1 MPFLVETQIYYICWV
16 KRLFSFLFL
25 IVFIWQLAGFFIYFE
40 IERYHVRK
48 DIKRAIKHSL
58 PQNQYKQF
66 NFTNAEFNE
75 LTWINDHEFKMNGRL
90 YDVVKKNKSNVGIS
104 VSCID
109 DIQETVLFAQ
119 LDEATASNLNN
130 QPEKAPLKLFVKL
143 LKLAYIERNSAFL
156 SLQNIEVSERTIQF
170 HYQSLFSEFKK
181 QKLFQPPQS
190 LV

>member
-1 MPFLVETQIYYICWV
+1 M

-58 PQNQYKQF
+58 PQNEFKQF
-66 NFTNAEFNE
+66 YFTEKELKE

-90 YDVVKKNKSNVGIS
+90 YDVVKKNKSNVGFS

-109 DIQETVLFAQ
+109 DIQETVLFAE
-119 LDEATASNLNN
+119 LDEATVSNLNN

-170 HYQSLFSEFKK
+170 HFQTLFSEFKK
-181 QKLFQPPQS
+181 QKLLQPPQN
-190 LV
+190 LVSRLKCS

>member
-1 MPFLVETQIYYICWV
+1 M

-25 IVFIWQLAGFFIYFE
+25 IVFVWQLAGFFIYFE

-58 PQNQYKQF
+58 HQNEYKQF
-66 NFTNAEFNE
+66 NFTNEEFKE

-90 YDVVKKNKSNVGIS
+90 YDVVKKNKNEFGYS

-119 LDEATASNLNN
+119 LDEATTSNMNN
-130 QPEKAPLKLFVKL
+130 QPEKAPFKSFIKL
-143 LKLAYIERNSAFL
+143 LEFAYIEPDFRFL
-156 SLQNIEVSERTIQF
+156 SLQNIEFSERTIQF
-170 HYQSLFSEFKK
+170 HYQSLYSEFKK
-181 QKLFQPPQS
+181 QKLLLPPQE

>member
-66 NFTNAEFNE
+66 NFTNEEFKE
-75 LTWINDHEFKMNGRL
+75 LTWINDHEFKMNERL
-90 YDVVKKNKSNVGIS
+90 YDVVKKNKNEFGYS

-109 DIQETVLFAQ
+109 DIQETVLFAE
-119 LDEATASNLNN
+119 LDEATVSNLNN
-130 QPEKAPLKLFVKL
+130 QPEKAPLKSFVKVF
-143 LKLAYIERNSAFL
+143 KLAFIEPDNRFL
-156 SLQNIEVSERTIQF
+156 GLVNFETTNEDNQF
-170 HYQSLFSEFKK
+170 FYQTLFSEFKK
-181 QKLFQPPQS
+181 QKLLQPPQS

>member
-1 MPFLVETQIYYICWV
+1 LPFLVETQIYYICWV

-40 IERYHVRK
+40 IERFHVRK

-90 YDVVKKNKSNVGIS
+90 YDVVKKNKSNVGFS

-119 LDEATASNLNN
+119 LDEATVSNLNN
-130 QPEKAPLKLFVKL
+130 QPEKAPLKLFIKL
-143 LKLAYIERNSAFL
+143 IKLAYIEPDFRFL

-170 HYQSLFSEFKK
+170 HYKSLFSEFKK
-181 QKLFQPPQS
+181 QKLLQPPQD

>member
-1 MPFLVETQIYYICWV
+1 V

-25 IVFIWQLAGFFIYFE
+25 ILFVWQLAGFFVYFE

-58 PQNQYKQF
+58 PQNEYKQF
-66 NFTNAEFNE
+66 NFTNEEFKE
-75 LTWINDHEFKMNGRL
+75 LTWINDHEFKMNKRL
-90 YDVVKKNKSNVGIS
+90 YDVVKKNKNEFGYS

-109 DIQETVLFAQ
+109 DIQETILFAQ

-130 QPEKAPLKLFVKL
+130 QPEKAPLKSFVKL
-143 LKLAYIERNSAFL
+143 LKLAYIEPYGEL
-156 SLQNIEVSERTIQF
+156 TGKVYIEVVEQF
-170 HYQSLFSEFKK
+170 NHFFYQSIFSDFKK
-181 QKLFQPPQS
+181 QKLLQPPQD

>member
-1 MPFLVETQIYYICWV
+1 V

-48 DIKRAIKHSL
+48 DIKRAIKYSL
-58 PQNQYKQF
+58 PQNEFKQF
-66 NFTNAEFNE
+66 NFTNAEFKE

-90 YDVVKKNKSNVGIS
+90 YDVVKKNKSNVGFS

-119 LDEATASNLNN
+119 LDEATVSNLNN
-130 QPEKAPLKLFVKL
+130 QPEKAPIKSFVKL
-143 LKLAYIERNSAFL
+143 MKLAFIEPHCSSIGNGYIEIVEQSNHF
-156 SLQNIEVSERTIQF
+156 F
-170 HYQSLFSEFKK
+170 YQSLFSDFKK
-181 QKLFQPPQS
+181 QKLLQPPQE
-190 LV
+190 LVSRLKFR

>member
-1 MPFLVETQIYYICWV
+1 V

-48 DIKRAIKHSL
+48 YIKRAIKQSL

-66 NFTNAEFNE
+66 NFTNEEFKD
-75 LTWINDHEFKMNGRL
+75 LTWINEHEFKMNGRL
-90 YDVVKKNKSNVGIS
+90 YDVVKKNKSNVVFS

-119 LDEATASNLNN
+119 LDEATVSNLNN
-130 QPEKAPLKLFVKL
+130 QPEKAPLKSFVKVF
-143 LKLAYIERNSAFL
+143 KLAFIEPDNRFL
-156 SLQNIEVSERTIQF
+156 GLVNFETTNEDNQF
-170 HYQSLFSEFKK
+170 FYQTLFSEFKK
-181 QKLFQPPQS
+181 QKLIQPPQD

>member
-1 MPFLVETQIYYICWV
+1 M

-48 DIKRAIKHSL
+48 DIKRAIKYSL
-58 PQNQYKQF
+58 PQNEFKQF

-90 YDVVKKNKSNVGIS
+90 YDVLKKYKSNVGFS

-109 DIQETVLFAQ
+109 DIQETALFAQ
-119 LDEATASNLNN
+119 LDEATAANMNN

-143 LKLAYIERNSAFL
+143 LKLAYIEADSVLLNNKEVEF
-156 SLQNIEVSERTIQF
+156 QNRTNQF
-170 HYQSLFSEFKK
+170 HYQSNFSEFKK
-181 QKLFQPPQS
+181 QKLLQPPQNFFS
-190 LV
+190 RLKCR

>member
-1 MPFLVETQIYYICWV
+1 M
-16 KRLFSFLFL
+16 KRLFSVLFL
-25 IVFIWQLAGFFIYFE
+25 IVFIWQLVGFFIYFE

-66 NFTNAEFNE
+66 NFTNKEFKD

-90 YDVVKKNKSNVGIS
+90 YDVVKKNKSNVGFS
-104 VSCID
+104 VYCID

-119 LDEATASNLNN
+119 LDEATTSNLNN
-130 QPEKAPLKLFVKL
+130 QPEKAPIKSFVKL
-143 LKLAYIERNSAFL
+143 IKLAYIEPDFRFL

-170 HYQSLFSEFKK
+170 HYQLLFSEFKK
-181 QKLFQPPQS
+181 QKLLQPPQS

>member
-1 MPFLVETQIYYICWV
+1 M

-109 DIQETVLFAQ
+109 DIQETILFAQ
-119 LDEATASNLNN
+119 LDEATTSNLNN

-143 LKLAYIERNSAFL
+143 LKLAYIERKSAFL
-156 SLQNIEVSERTIQF
+156 SIQNIEVSERTIQF

-181 QKLFQPPQS
+181 QKLLQPPQY

>member
-1 MPFLVETQIYYICWV
+1 M

-25 IVFIWQLAGFFIYFE
+25 IVFIWLLAGFFIYFE
-40 IERYHVRK
+40 IERHHVRK

-66 NFTNAEFNE
+66 NFTEKEFKE

-90 YDVVKKNKSNVGIS
+90 YDVVKKYKNRLGYS

-119 LDEATASNLNN
+119 LDEATVSNLNN
-130 QPEKAPLKLFVKL
+130 QPEKAPIKSFVKL
-143 LKLAYIERNSAFL
+143 LQTAYIEPHGSHTVKVY
-156 SLQNIEVSERTIQF
+156 IEIAEQTNHF
-170 HYQSLFSEFKK
+170 FYPSLFSDFKK
-181 QKLFQPPQS
+181 QKLLQPPQE

>member
-1 MPFLVETQIYYICWV
+1 M

-66 NFTNAEFNE
+66 NFTNEEFKE
-75 LTWINDHEFKMNGRL
+75 LTWINDHEFKMNGRM
-90 YDVVKKNKSNVGIS
+90 YDVVKKNKSKIGFYVLS
-104 VSCID
+104 ID
-109 DIQETVLFAQ
+109 DVQETVLFAQ
-119 LDEATASNLNN
+119 LDQATANNLNS
-130 QPEKAPLKLFVKL
+130 QPEKAPLKSFVKL
-143 LKLAYIERNSAFL
+143 LKLTYIEPADKFIVIANNEFDEE
-156 SLQNIEVSERTIQF
+156 NNHF
-170 HYQSLFSEFKK
+170 FYQSLYSEFKK
-181 QKLFQPPQS
+181 QKILQPPQE

>member
-1 MPFLVETQIYYICWV
+1 M

-25 IVFIWQLAGFFIYFE
+25 FVFIWQLAGFFVYFE

-66 NFTNAEFNE
+66 NFTNAEFKE

-90 YDVVKKNKSNVGIS
+90 YDVVKKNKSNVGFL
-104 VSCID
+104 VYCID
-109 DIQETVLFAQ
+109 DIQETILFAQ

-130 QPEKAPLKLFVKL
+130 QPEKAPLKSFVKL
-143 LKLAYIERNSAFL
+143 LKLAYIEPHGEL
-156 SLQNIEVSERTIQF
+156 TGKTYIEIVEQSNHF
-170 HYQSLFSEFKK
+170 FYQLLFSKFKK
-181 QKLFQPPQS
+181 QKLLQPPQD

>member
-1 MPFLVETQIYYICWV
+1 M
-16 KRLFSFLFL
+16 KRLFSVLFL

-40 IERYHVRK
+40 IERYYVRK

-66 NFTNAEFNE
+66 NFTNKEFKD

-90 YDVVKKNKSNVGIS
+90 YDVVKKNKSNVGFS
-104 VSCID
+104 VYCID
-109 DIQETVLFAQ
+109 DMQETVLFAQ

-130 QPEKAPLKLFVKL
+130 QPEKAPLKSFVKL
-143 LKLAYIERNSAFL
+143 LKLAYVEPHGALTGKVYIEIAEQTNHF
-156 SLQNIEVSERTIQF
+156 F
-170 HYQSLFSEFKK
+170 YQSLFSEFKK
-181 QKLFQPPQS
+181 QKLLQPPQD

>member
-1 MPFLVETQIYYICWV
+1 M

-40 IERYHVRK
+40 IERYHLRK
-48 DIKRAIKHSL
+48 DIKRAIKYSL
-58 PQNQYKQF
+58 PQNEFKQF
-66 NFTNAEFNE
+66 NFTNAEFKE

-90 YDVVKKNKSNVGIS
+90 YDVVKKNKSNVGFS

-119 LDEATASNLNN
+119 LDEATVSNLNN
-130 QPEKAPLKLFVKL
+130 QPEKAPLKSFIKL
-143 LKLAYIERNSAFL
+143 LKLAFIERNSAFL
-156 SLQNIEVSERTIQF
+156 NPEEVGFQDRTIQF
-170 HYQSLFSEFKK
+170 HFQTLFSEFKK
-181 QKLFQPPQS
+181 QKLLQPPQS

>member
-48 DIKRAIKHSL
+48 DIKRAIKYSL
-58 PQNQYKQF
+58 PQNEFKQF
-66 NFTNAEFNE
+66 NFTNAEFKE

-90 YDVVKKNKSNVGIS
+90 YDVVKKNKSNLGFS

-119 LDEATASNLNN
+119 LDEATVSNLNN

-156 SLQNIEVSERTIQF
+156 SLQNIEVSERTIHF
-170 HYQSLFSEFKK
+170 HFQSLFSEFKK
-181 QKLFQPPQS
+181 QKLLQPPQS